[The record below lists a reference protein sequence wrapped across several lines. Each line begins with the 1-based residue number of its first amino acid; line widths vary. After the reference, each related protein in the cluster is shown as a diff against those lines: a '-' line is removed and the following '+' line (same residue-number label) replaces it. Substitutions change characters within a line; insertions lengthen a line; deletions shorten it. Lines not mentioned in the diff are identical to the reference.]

1 VAGVAPASPF
11 DPAPFGDGF
20 RRWPRYGHA
29 QSRGVLGDLLFPI
42 VSVSVGLILFEGGM
56 SLRLSEL
63 REIGSAIRNLILFG
77 IPLTW
82 LMISAA
88 AAHFL

>member
-1 VAGVAPASPF
+1 
-11 DPAPFGDGF
+11 
-20 RRWPRYGHA
+20 
-29 QSRGVLGDLLFPI
+29 LLFPI